1 MKSKNMIGSSQALS
15 ETLNPAHLAFSPVG
29 IWWSFHKF
37 QLLQKNILL
46 FPVVLICTSQCA
58 WSHMFAKWSVSYF
71 CCLSLGCGQL
81 IHLKSAFGAHHLLFV
96 FGPCLLGRVNTLTNP
111 HCYHPRTGK
120 YLLPTLSLIYQSLS
134 LSLSLISIGL
144 FSVGV
149 PTLNLEHQNWFEIG
163 PSETCSKIY
172 IF

>member
-15 ETLNPAHLAFSPVG
+15 ETLNPAYLAFSPVG

-81 IHLKSAFGAHHLLFV
+81 IHLKSAFGAHHLSFV

-134 LSLSLISIGL
+134 LSLISIGL